1 MHCVGGPDAFIPC
14 DLHSH
19 QTKAAGCT
27 WQADAPVAIAA
38 DAFDK
43 VNAYKQLSAQVP
55 SSGGGGTD
63 PGIGNNQT
71 CAQASSHVSV
81 CELNFV
87 QGSPTDHCVCMCVC
101 VSFVTFFWD
110 LPHCPSLQNKDH
122 FKRFMESMLKNVTK
136 LKTLKRDLTSHYTTA
151 SIDPSAPHH
160 VLQKCSQ
167 VTGQNCL
174 GHPRSIKLLND
185 HIAKLEQEYDLLQE
199 EVAKGETSDFGSGL
213 EAYPMTNW
221 KSEGYSKSQS
231 VLRGPNFFLL
241 FL

>member
-1 MHCVGGPDAFIPC
+1 
-14 DLHSH
+14 
-19 QTKAAGCT
+19 
-27 WQADAPVAIAA
+27 
-38 DAFDK
+38 
-43 VNAYKQLSAQVP
+43 
-55 SSGGGGTD
+55 
-63 PGIGNNQT
+63 
-71 CAQASSHVSV
+71 
-81 CELNFV
+81 
-87 QGSPTDHCVCMCVC
+87 MCVC
-101 VSFVTFFWD
+101 VCVCVCVLRCFF
-110 LPHCPSLQNKDH
+110 LGLAALPSLQNKDH

-213 EAYPMTNW
+213 EAYPMTN
-221 KSEGYSKSQS
+221 
-231 VLRGPNFFLL
+231 
-241 FL
+241 